1 MRKIAFINNK
11 GGVGKTASV
20 TTMAHMLWKLHG
32 KKVLVV
38 DMDPQSNASA
48 MFTDTLWMNL
58 MFSILPDE
66 FCALSSE
73 QKDDLYRAEMQEKL
87 ASLPKD
93 WTDDQKREYLEE
105 LQLSVEDLLLD
116 NDMDPHRVIRHTKY
130 EGLDIIQA
138 QLTLAE
144 AEGRLKADVVIP
156 QQYKLREQLKKIE
169 DEYDYCL
176 IDCSPSIS
184 LLNINALV
192 AADEIYIPMRCD
204 GNSAIGCAISL
215 QLITNVRQFYRPDIK
230 VDGIFFTQYNTLA
243 NVSKVVEELLASIM
257 TNVEILP
264 FKIGR
269 SKLLEENTYEQLPLL
284 DVDAGKNKTKVTL
297 AYMDLVEYI
306 MAPNK
311 KKFLK
316 EYQQRTVEE

>member
-130 EGLDIIQA
+130 ERLDIIQA

-176 IDCSPSIS
+176 IETAKCVFSSTIKVYE
-184 LLNINALV
+184 LLGAEVFLYFDLGEFPMTARVDPRSNARPGDTV
-192 AADEIYIPMRCD
+192 RFAFDVEKIHVFD
-204 GNSAIGCAISL
+204 KETE
-215 QLITNVRQFYRPDIK
+215 QVITN
-230 VDGIFFTQYNTLA
+230 
-243 NVSKVVEELLASIM
+243 
-257 TNVEILP
+257 
-264 FKIGR
+264 
-269 SKLLEENTYEQLPLL
+269 
-284 DVDAGKNKTKVTL
+284 
-297 AYMDLVEYI
+297 
-306 MAPNK
+306 
-311 KKFLK
+311 
-316 EYQQRTVEE
+316 